1 MEQPLRCGADASG
14 GKLPL
19 IERKA
24 PFLKNKAL
32 LTTTIDCTDIQSA
45 GAWRLMARMYA
56 HACEGRFR
64 GRGVEGFRKAET

>member
-24 PFLKNKAL
+24 LFKNKAL
-32 LTTTIDCTDIQSA
+32 LTKTIDRTDIQFNES
-45 GAWRLMARMYA
+45 L
-56 HACEGRFR
+56 E
-64 GRGVEGFRKAET
+64 VEKPFA

>member
-24 PFLKNKAL
+24 LFKYKAL
-32 LTTTIDCTDIQSA
+32 LTKTINRTDIEFSKSLEVD
-45 GAWRLMARMYA
+45 GANVRARLRGAVSRA
-56 HACEGRFR
+56 WCRRFP
-64 GRGVEGFRKAET
+64 